1 MLYNTVVCIRN
12 EASEEAL
19 FRILK
24 FLYRRQLLVSKDY
37 YEVLGVE
44 KGASADDIKKAYRT
58 LAKKYHPDLNGH
70 SAESEEKFK
79 EINEAYSVLGDA
91 EKRSNYD
98 TYGSADGNAFGGGAG
113 GFSGFGGFEDIF
125 ETVFNGGFG
134 GGTRRQN
141 ANGPKRG
148 SDIQYDL
155 NITFEE
161 AVFGCKKTVEIVRY
175 EKCTECGGTG
185 GKPGTEPKTC
195 TACSGTGEIR
205 ESVNGIFGRTIRVR
219 TCEKCRGTGKIYDE
233 PCPKCSGTKVNRVKR
248 KINVTIPAGIDDNQA
263 IPLRGEGNA
272 GENGGPNGDLY
283 IAVSVKR
290 HSIFTREDYNLYCDV
305 PVTFTDAALGREID
319 IPVLEGTM
327 KYKLTEGIQ
336 SGTVVRIRNQGVTRL
351 HSTQRGDLFVTIIV
365 ETPTK
370 LNKKQKEAL
379 EKFDELSSEDTVYSK
394 IREHRNNIKRFL
406 DSLKKD
412 KDNQK

>member
-1 MLYNTVVCIRN
+1 M
-12 EASEEAL
+12 
-19 FRILK
+19 
-24 FLYRRQLLVSKDY
+24 SKDY
-37 YEVLGVE
+37 YAVLGV
-44 KGASADDIKKAYRT
+44 KKNASADEIKKAYRT
-58 LAKKYHPDLNGH
+58 LAKKYHPDLNDH

-79 EINEAYSVLGDA
+79 EVNEAYSVLGDP

-98 TYGSADGNAFGGGAG
+98 TYGSADGNAFGGGGFG
-113 GFSGFGGFEDIF
+113 GFSGFEDIF

-134 GGTRRQN
+134 GARRQN
-141 ANGPKRG
+141 TNGPRRG

-161 AVFGCKKTVEIVRY
+161 AVFGCKKTVEVVRN

-219 TCEKCRGTGKIYDE
+219 TCDRCNGAGKIYDQ
-233 PCPKCSGTKVNRVKR
+233 PCPKCSGAKVNRVRR

-263 IPLRGEGNA
+263 IPLRGEGNP

-283 IAVSVKR
+283 IAVFVKK
-290 HSIFTREDYNLYCDV
+290 HNIFTREEYNLYCDV
-305 PVTFTDAALGREID
+305 PVTFVDAALGREID
-319 IPVLEGTM
+319 IPILDGTM

-336 SGTVVRIRNQGVTRL
+336 SGTVIKIKGQGVTRL
-351 HSTQRGDLFVTIIV
+351 QSTQRGDLFVKIIV

-370 LNKKQKEAL
+370 LNKKQRELL
-379 EKFDELSSEDTVYSK
+379 EKFEELSSEDLLYSK
-394 IREHRNNIKRFL
+394 IKDHKNNIKRFIE
-406 DSLKKD
+406 SLKKD
-412 KDNQK
+412 KESQK